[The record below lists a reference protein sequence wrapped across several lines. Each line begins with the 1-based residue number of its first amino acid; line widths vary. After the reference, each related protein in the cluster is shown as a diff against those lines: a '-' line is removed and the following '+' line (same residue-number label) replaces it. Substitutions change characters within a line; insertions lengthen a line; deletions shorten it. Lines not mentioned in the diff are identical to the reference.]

1 MPVKPLSK
9 KPPLRKPLLKST
21 SGEDKQVGTRP
32 TMAPSA
38 SPPLEA
44 KTTLTTTVGGRV
56 AMSAAGLQESK
67 RIKVFSIPNENLIEH
82 SENPNEQSEKTF
94 DELVE
99 RIKRDGPDEP
109 LIVVPQ
115 VLNGQPTGKYLITSG
130 HHRKKA
136 NVAAGL
142 THSDCIIRE
151 GWDED
156 RVAIE
161 LITRNGLRGTMNP
174 YKFTEIWDRLAKR
187 YDKAQL
193 QKMMGLTEKKAF
205 NALYK
210 RISDNLSPKQKRK
223 LDEAKESINSIDDLS
238 SVLHT
243 IFKEHGSELE
253 EGFMVFN
260 YGGKKH
266 VYIKVDDETMR
277 KLESIQKNL
286 TAKDANIQEYF
297 KDLINTANAG
307 LGNVS
312 KKPTLVKK

>member
-1 MPVKPLSK
+1 M
-9 KPPLRKPLLKST
+9 
-21 SGEDKQVGTRP
+21 
-32 TMAPSA
+32 
-38 SPPLEA
+38 
-44 KTTLTTTVGGRV
+44 
-56 AMSAAGLQESK
+56 
-67 RIKVFSIPNENLIEH
+67 
-82 SENPNEQSEKTF
+82 
-94 DELVE
+94 
-99 RIKRDGPDEP
+99 
-109 LIVVPQ
+109 VPQ